1 MITYEE
7 LEKTA
12 ASIEQ
17 DGFLDDNQSSLTK
30 TAQALYLLKK
40 LEKEID
46 EPINFKDFEKEASFG
61 NKLAKGIGQTAVVG
75 LGVAIAG
82 LTAKEA
88 EKSYNKN
95 MFKKKQ
101 NGIIA
106 FSKHENPSL
115 KDVSNGK
122 LRMWLNSAYAVSPRV
137 AKDPM
142 LASSYLNTAHAVGGV
157 DLNTAKTVA
166 EIQQRG
172 GGNYNKLYD
181 AISGQSAM
189 TRSAFDN

>member
-7 LEKTA
+7 LEKIAT
-12 ASIEQ
+12 SIEQ
-17 DGFLDDNQSSLTK
+17 NGFLDDNQVPLTK
-30 TAQALYLLKK
+30 TAQALYLLDKIK
-40 LEKEID
+40 KEID
-46 EPINFKDFEKEASFG
+46 GPVNFNSLEKKAGFS
-61 NKLAKGIGQTAVVG
+61 NKLVKGLGRTTAVG
-75 LGVAIAG
+75 LGIALAG
-82 LTAKEA
+82 LTAQEA
-88 EKSYNKN
+88 EKEYNKSK
-95 MFKKKQ
+95 FKNKQ
-101 NGIIA
+101 NKIIA
-106 FSKHENPSL
+106 FAKHENPSL

-122 LRMWLNSAYAVSPRV
+122 LRMWLNSAYTVSPKV

-142 LASSYLNTAHAVGGV
+142 LASSYLNTVHAVGGV